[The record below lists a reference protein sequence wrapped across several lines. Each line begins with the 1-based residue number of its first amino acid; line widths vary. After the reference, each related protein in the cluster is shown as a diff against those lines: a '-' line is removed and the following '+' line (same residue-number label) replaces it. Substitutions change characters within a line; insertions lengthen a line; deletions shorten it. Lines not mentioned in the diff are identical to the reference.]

1 MRERC
6 ASHARVARTRLSWD
20 FYGPRGERT
29 AQHHASHVSS
39 FLADAGIDAAV
50 SLSSEG
56 PGHRSALCTFAEHTS
71 AADVQQVIARL
82 RPQRV
87 EELAD

>member
-29 AQHHASHVSS
+29 AEHHASHVSS
-39 FLADAGIDAAV
+39 FLADAGIDAVV

-56 PGHRSALCTFAEHTS
+56 PGHRAAVCTLTDASE
-71 AADVQQVIARL
+71 DVVKQIAARL